1 MFTLFLTPS
10 VLTCSACLV
19 CACACIHTYMYIY
32 IYMKAHVLHVNIRG
46 CIKYM
51 CIGTRTLRCNCVG
64 HPYRKQPMRTRNAS
78 LSCPVTWLRKFSY
91 RFLTCSFFFI
101 FSNIFI
107 FFRTCSYFC
116 IFALHLFYYF
126 HNCCHTCSIP
136 FQICSYFFINVHTF
150 SNIFQLSRKRWDKV
164 WKGIGKV
171 CTSRERYWTSMKK

>member
-1 MFTLFLTPS
+1 MFNLFLTPS

-19 CACACIHTYMYIY
+19 CACACIHIR
-32 IYMKAHVLHVNIRG
+32 MKTHVLHVNILG

-64 HPYRKQPMRTRNAS
+64 HPYRKQPMRTRNAF

-101 FSNIFI
+101 FSNMFI

-116 IFALHLFYYF
+116 IFALHVLLFSQLFSYLFNTFPNMFILF
-126 HNCCHTCSIP
+126 HK
-136 FQICSYFFINVHTF
+136 CSYL
-150 SNIFQLSRKRWDKV
+150 FQYV
-164 WKGIGKV
+164 PA
-171 CTSRERYWTSMKK
+171 